1 MRVLFDTN
9 VVLDVLLDR
18 QPWVIKSQ
26 ELWQA
31 HDDYRITGYLVAST
45 LTDIFY
51 VIRRAAGF
59 DKAEQAVDLCL
70 QTFEICPVHRAI
82 LKQAQALAG
91 RDFEDNVQIACAI
104 TTGLDAIVTRN
115 PKGFKHSSVP
125 VLSPQELLNNLP
137 S

>member
-18 QPWVIKSQ
+18 QPWVTNSQ
-26 ELWQA
+26 TLWQA
-31 HDDYRITGYLVAST
+31 HDDSRITAYLVAST

-51 VIRRAAGF
+51 IIQRAAGF
-59 DKAEQAVDLCL
+59 DKANQAVALCL

-104 TTGLDAIVTRN
+104 ATGLDAIVTRD